1 MAHIANKVDA
11 KDKKLFEV
19 FTGQRYKIDVFQREY
34 RWQRVHVE
42 SLISDLTTGFL
53 KSYNIGDSAEKCSQY
68 DCYYMGPIVLCQDEK
83 GDLSIVDGQQRL
95 TSFTLLLIYIL
106 HLQKQLGLDDESSA
120 DIMSLLYVK
129 RGGKKT
135 FVLNIESRN
144 SIIEKLIDSP
154 SKILSESSSLD
165 MSESNQN
172 ILHRYEDICSLYPI
186 ELKNKE
192 SLPVFTEWLLHNIV
206 LVEVRAYSIENAYT
220 IFETMNNRGLTLNPT
235 EILKGYLLSKIV
247 DNHPENEEKA
257 EEANTFWTDRILKL
271 KTETG
276 YEESE
281 LDFFRAWLRAKYAE
295 TQRAKKVGSENEDF
309 ELIGT
314 QFHSWVKNN
323 SKNIGLAKPSDFYF
337 FIRSDFDF
345 FSSTYLKIYHYM
357 HSYEFKHMK
366 LFLNAHYSIAD
377 SLTFP
382 LLLSPITKIDFYD
395 ELNDKINTVSAFI
408 DCYTNIRMLQNRSIT
423 QSSIRNNIYEI
434 VRKIR
439 NSNISQLYSILSD
452 EYNKITSY
460 SEVFPSFQQMNN
472 YGYYHYLNAR
482 ILFHMDSQQDFRS
495 LLRSRKHDSY
505 ILTQIFSI
513 DDIGKEFDEATVYAY
528 FNSVAN
534 YTLLRRTSLSQYLE
548 CSSIKEKIDFLN
560 EHHKIFHFES
570 ESCSA
575 IKYITKHEELL
586 RDCVK
591 EIWSFSREQY

>member
-11 KDKKLFEV
+11 EDKKLFEV
-19 FTGQRYKIDVFQREY
+19 FTGQRYKIDAFQREY
-34 RWQRVHVE
+34 RWQRVHIE
-42 SLISDLTTGFL
+42 SLISDLTTEFL
-53 KSYNIGDSAEKCSQY
+53 KSYTSGDSIEKSSQY
-68 DCYYMGPIVLCQDEK
+68 DCYYMGPIVLCQDGK

-95 TSFTLLLIYIL
+95 TSFTLLLIYIH

-120 DIMSLLYVK
+120 DIMPLLYVK

-144 SIIEKLIDSP
+144 SIIEKLIGSP
-154 SKILSESSSLD
+154 SEIISETSTLD

-172 ILHRYEDICSLYPI
+172 IIHRYDDICSLFPI
-186 ELKNKE
+186 ELKNRE

-206 LVEVRAYSIENAYT
+206 MVEVRAYSIENAYT

-235 EILKGYLLSKIV
+235 EILKGYLLTKIV
-247 DNHPENEEKA
+247 DNHPENEEKE
-257 EEANTFWTDRILKL
+257 EEANSFWTDRILKL
-271 KTETG
+271 KTETK

-323 SKNIGLAKPSDFYF
+323 SKTMGLVKPEDFYF

-345 FSSTYLKIYHYM
+345 FSSIYLNLYYYM
-357 HSYEFKHMK
+357 HNYEHKYK
-366 LFLNAHYSIAD
+366 NLFLNAHYSIAD

-382 LLLSPITKIDFYD
+382 LLLSPITKIDFED
-395 ELNDKINTVSAFI
+395 ELNDKINIVSTFI

-423 QSSIRNNIYEI
+423 QSSIRNNIYDI

-439 NSNISQLYSILSD
+439 NSNISHLYSLLLD
-452 EYNKITSY
+452 EYNKVVSY

-472 YGYYHYLNAR
+472 YGYYHYIYAR
-482 ILFHMDSQQDFRS
+482 ILFYIDDQQDFNS

-505 ILTQIFSI
+505 ILLRIFTI
-513 DDIGKEFDEATVYAY
+513 DDIGKEYDEPTADAY
-528 FNSVAN
+528 YNSVAN
-534 YTLLRRTSLSQYLE
+534 YTLLRRTFLSQYLE

-570 ESCSA
+570 ESGSA